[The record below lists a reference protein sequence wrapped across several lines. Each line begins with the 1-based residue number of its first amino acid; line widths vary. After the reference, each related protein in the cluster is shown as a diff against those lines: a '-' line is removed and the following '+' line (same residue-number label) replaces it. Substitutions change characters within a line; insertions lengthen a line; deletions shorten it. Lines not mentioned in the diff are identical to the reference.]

1 MTQRD
6 TSRTTTT
13 RTAATPRR
21 DRSAGGF
28 SAQEQAAMKERAAE
42 LRASR
47 GGKDKDLEPEVLAR
61 IAQMSEPD
69 RSLASAVHEVIRAS
83 APQLTPRTWYGFPA
97 YAKDGKVLC
106 FFQPAAKFQTR
117 YPTLGFSDQAQL
129 DDGVIWPTVYAVTR
143 MGPHERATVAA
154 LVERAVG
161 GAAAP
166 VRTS

>member
-6 TSRTTTT
+6 TSGAKTT
-13 RTAATPRR
+13 RAAAAKRT
-21 DRSAGGF
+21 DAAAGGF

-47 GGKDKDLEPEVLAR
+47 GRKDKDLEPEVQAK

-117 YPTLGFSDQAQL
+117 YATLGFSDEARL

-143 MGPHERATVAA
+143 MGPDERATVAA
-154 LVERAVG
+154 LVERAIG
-161 GAAAP
+161 
-166 VRTS
+166 